1 MDEMYK
7 KQLLESLMRA
17 PSSAGMNLANQYGQ
31 KAYDA
36 RQDYLAS
43 LLNQGVNE
51 RKAQALAGR
60 MANPMI
66 AIPIYE
72 ETSKLP
78 VQYQVEQ
85 YNKETARPKTYIA
98 PSEDR
103 SWELQQYLESLK
115 PGQIPT

>member
-1 MDEMYK
+1 MDELYK
-7 KQLLESLMRA
+7 KQLLESLSRD
-17 PSSAGMNLANQYGQ
+17 PSSLGRNLSNQYAQ
-31 KAYDA
+31 RAYDA
-36 RQDYLAS
+36 RQDYLVS

-51 RKAQALAGR
+51 RGAQALAGR

-85 YNKETARPKTYIA
+85 YNKETARPRTHIT